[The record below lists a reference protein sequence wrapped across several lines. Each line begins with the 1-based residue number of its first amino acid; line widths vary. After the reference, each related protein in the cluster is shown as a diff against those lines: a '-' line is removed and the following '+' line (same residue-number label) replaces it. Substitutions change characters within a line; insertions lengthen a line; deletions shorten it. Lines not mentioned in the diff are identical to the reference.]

1 MWIHFIDKRP
11 VPSPQ
16 RLKHLWPLIL
26 CAEHIRQILLWHHIP
41 LAKTVRPTT
50 VGLPPQGSSPQSP
63 THWSPFLFGV
73 WAFNRVPVAIR
84 SSAVI
89 STWSF
94 YFTCRFL
101 PRINSTVGSPL
112 SAWWDASN
120 VRHQGVTFP
129 SLRER
134 EKRSTCIPRINNDS
148 LLVAQDGYFIL
159 LHQTGQDPTSVGS
172 VWAPRCCIPIW
183 PDSVGSALVPTI
195 VGALL
200 VLCS

>member
-1 MWIHFIDKRP
+1 MLIHFIDKRP

-73 WAFNRVPVAIR
+73 WAFNRVLVAIR

-134 EKRSTCIPRINNDS
+134 EKR
-148 LLVAQDGYFIL
+148 G
-159 LHQTGQDPTSVGS
+159 
-172 VWAPRCCIPIW
+172 
-183 PDSVGSALVPTI
+183 
-195 VGALL
+195 
-200 VLCS
+200 VLAFQELIMTVS